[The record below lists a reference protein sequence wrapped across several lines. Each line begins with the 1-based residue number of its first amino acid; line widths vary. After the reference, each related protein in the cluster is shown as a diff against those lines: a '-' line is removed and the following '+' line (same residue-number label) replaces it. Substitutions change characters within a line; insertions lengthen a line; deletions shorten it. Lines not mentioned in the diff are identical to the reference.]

1 MDAEELKL
9 IMRES
14 GRIYTDANKD
24 KYLGTTL
31 AKNIEGL
38 LKKVVP
44 LFTGFYLGLSDSA
57 GNEMD
62 IPAAIAGA
70 SVVVNGINSY
80 VNQVLASQNIKQ
92 YLTKNIKTTTDKVKI
107 RDGLD
112 QRVAAMTQHERN
124 NYALTEKEIFPYG
137 NSGKIEASDFIL
149 KQYLKACE
157 SEDEGLKTK
166 IVQAIGEIVIEDN
179 LNLNPKLK
187 YYLERSIH
195 PRANY
200 IIGGVGVLSSS
211 FFCAIG
217 YSVWKVLGSFS
228 N

>member
-92 YLTKNIKTTTDKVKI
+92 YLTKN
-107 RDGLD
+107 
-112 QRVAAMTQHERN
+112 
-124 NYALTEKEIFPYG
+124 
-137 NSGKIEASDFIL
+137 
-149 KQYLKACE
+149 
-157 SEDEGLKTK
+157 
-166 IVQAIGEIVIEDN
+166 
-179 LNLNPKLK
+179 
-187 YYLERSIH
+187 
-195 PRANY
+195 
-200 IIGGVGVLSSS
+200 
-211 FFCAIG
+211 
-217 YSVWKVLGSFS
+217 
-228 N
+228 